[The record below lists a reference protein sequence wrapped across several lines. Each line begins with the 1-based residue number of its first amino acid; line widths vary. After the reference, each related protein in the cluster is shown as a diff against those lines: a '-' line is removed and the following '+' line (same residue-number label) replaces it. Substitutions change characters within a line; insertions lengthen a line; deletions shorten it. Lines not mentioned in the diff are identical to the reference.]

1 MTVAEAAALLRA
13 GRVVGIPTETVYGLA
28 ADATNPAAVR
38 EVFRLKGRPAGHPLI
53 VHARDPRPWA
63 EFDARGERLAALWP
77 GPLTLVLP
85 GRGAVAPEVGGGHRT
100 LAVRCP
106 DHPVT
111 LALLDTLDFPLAA
124 PSANRFGEV
133 SPTTAAHVLAS
144 FPDLPVVDG
153 GPCRVGLEST
163 IVDLSRS
170 PAAILRPG
178 GVDADAVE
186 IALGEPLG
194 VAGPTAA
201 PGTLP
206 SHYAPKARVVVVA
219 EAAAEA
225 ELQRALGKRVA
236 VLLRRPSRLYA
247 RSLYAEL
254 RAADDAGADLVL
266 CEWAEPDGLG
276 AAVNDRLRRAA
287 AAA

>member
-1 MTVAEAAALLRA
+1 
-13 GRVVGIPTETVYGLA
+13 
-28 ADATNPAAVR
+28 
-38 EVFRLKGRPAGHPLI
+38 
-53 VHARDPRPWA
+53 
-63 EFDARGERLAALWP
+63 
-77 GPLTLVLP
+77 
-85 GRGAVAPEVGGGHRT
+85 
-100 LAVRCP
+100 
-106 DHPVT
+106 
-111 LALLDTLDFPLAA
+111 
-124 PSANRFGEV
+124 
-133 SPTTAAHVLAS
+133 
-144 FPDLPVVDG
+144 
-153 GPCRVGLEST
+153 VGLEST
-163 IVDLSRS
+163 IVDLSCS